1 MAAKKKQRK
10 RAEFP
15 QYEWDFSTC
24 PNELIWDC
32 WIFEYSREHIK
43 QGCSLP
49 HWMEDLFKKNMQFPK
64 TPFLQL
70 HKIGRAPL
78 ITETDLMSTTEDV
91 ETPKN
96 ELALLV
102 NYLSVWGD
110 YNSIHATKKRANWET
125 VWKINID
132 WTHSDAILTKE
143 FLRFIQEIRPGR
155 KAAAE
160 KRGHNPRRARLAEL
174 KKLGAFRLLE
184 SGYTATQAT
193 EVTERISGRPLFLHG
208 AAWSAA
214 KKEAKRILLEWPP
227 EYLDPTS

>member
-10 RAEFP
+10 LVELP

-24 PNELIWDC
+24 PTKLRWDC
-32 WIFEYSREHIK
+32 WLFEYSREHVKSGGI
-43 QGCSLP
+43 LP
-49 HWMEDLFKKNMQFPK
+49 CWMEDFFTKNMQFPK

-70 HKIGRAPL
+70 HEIGRTPL
-78 ITETDLMSTTEDV
+78 PPQTDLMSTTEDV
-91 ETPKN
+91 ETLKN
-96 ELALLV
+96 ELVSLAKI
-102 NYLSVWGD
+102 LSVWGD

-132 WTHSDAILTKE
+132 WTHSDAKLTQE
-143 FLRFIQEIRPGR
+143 FLRFIQGIRPER

-160 KRGHNPRRARLAEL
+160 KRGHNPRSARLSEL

-184 SGYTATQAT
+184 SGYTANQAS
-193 EVTERISGRPLFLHG
+193 EFTERISGRPLFLHE

-214 KKEAKRILLEWPP
+214 KKGAKRILLEWPP
-227 EYLDPTS
+227 EYLRPMS